1 MTIQIGYAYIT
12 LAVQFAVQLALLYV
26 MVSSARAV
34 DQWASFSQLVCIRKL
49 IENDDELPSGK
60 KESWV
65 D

>member
-26 MVSSARAV
+26 MVSSARA
-34 DQWASFSQLVCIRKL
+34 DQWASFSRLVCIRKL